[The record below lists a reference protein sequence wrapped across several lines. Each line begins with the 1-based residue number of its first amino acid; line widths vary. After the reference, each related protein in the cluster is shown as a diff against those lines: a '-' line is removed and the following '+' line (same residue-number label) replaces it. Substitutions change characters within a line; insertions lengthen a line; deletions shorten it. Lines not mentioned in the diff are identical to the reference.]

1 VKQYLQVH
9 AGPYQMLLDASGVHE
24 IVELLNDDN
33 CAAGHRD
40 WRGRVLTSIN
50 ARSLLGMKDN
60 ALPKSHAGVV
70 YSACDED
77 APVMFELDSVACLR
91 HVEDAC
97 FLSLPSVSM
106 QLASLFDCVL
116 PDKERGI
123 QLYHLRHPVN
133 LGDLMASWLVDTTAQ
148 QSHDALCDGSTLFD
162 GSAVDAMKVEVN
174 AETNSIEPLRG
185 KHVASVEASARRA
198 RRRSPRRK

>member
-50 ARSLLGMKDN
+50 GRSLLGMKDA

-70 YSACDED
+70 YSASDED
-77 APVMFELDSVACLR
+77 APVMFELDSVTCLR
-91 HVEDAC
+91 HVEDTC

-106 QLASLFDCVL
+106 QLTSLFDRVL

-123 QLYHLRHPVN
+123 QLYHLRHPIN
-133 LGDLMASWLVDTTAQ
+133 LGALMARWFAEVPVQ
-148 QSHDALCDGSTLFD
+148 QSTDAMRDGSGLFD
-162 GSAVDAMKVEVN
+162 GPAGDTMNVSVEP
-174 AETNSIEPLRG
+174 TPIEPLRG
-185 KHVASVEASARRA
+185 KRVVSIEASARRA
-198 RRRSPRRK
+198 RRSSPRRK